1 MLVNNLGV
9 YGLSNVA
16 CYNSSIVMYEG
27 TGDILYLDP
36 PWGGP
41 KYSESDDVELYLDG
55 MNVKDLVINLKERFA
70 MIVVKVPF
78 NFKKREKDRVVNI
91 TNKISLWFP

>member
-1 MLVNNLGV
+1 
-9 YGLSNVA
+9 
-16 CYNSSIVMYEG
+16 
-27 TGDILYLDP
+27 
-36 PWGGP
+36 
-41 KYSESDDVELYLDG
+41 
-55 MNVKDLVINLKERFA
+55 LVINLKERFA